1 MAKRNIIDEILSKKK
16 RLPFAKNRRWD
27 LVSSRLSRIR
37 QTIYLLDM
45 LLEITANQETQTAQE
60 LFDELIEL
68 TNSQIDSSK
77 VLDLTDEISRYI
89 PIGLVSCI
97 EGYFRVVYAD
107 LLNFGSPYRENASK
121 LDTKFSFNIEIVFA
135 LEKSS
140 VSSGEYVAHM
150 LQTSSLDDINNI
162 MSILSGE
169 NFLTEFKKE
178 FANYQKNQIQL
189 SLFPMDDEDLANH
202 VIVDIKRLFELRHMY
217 AHEIDPPID
226 TKDFSSIWRGADAT
240 FKFIW
245 NSERILDRLLAT
257 KP

>member
-27 LVSSRLSRIR
+27 LVSNRLARIR
-37 QTIYLLDM
+37 ETIYLLDM
-45 LLEITANQETQTAQE
+45 LESTTNQGMPEARE
-60 LFDELIEL
+60 LFDELIE
-68 TNSQIDSSK
+68 TTESQVDSSGI
-77 VLDLTDEISRYI
+77 LNLTQEISRYI
-89 PIGLVSCI
+89 PIGLVSCL

-107 LLNFGSPYRENASK
+107 LLDFGSPYKENASK
-121 LDTKFSFNIEIVFA
+121 LETKFSFNIETIFA
-135 LEKSS
+135 LERSS
-140 VSSGEYVAHM
+140 VSSGEFVAHM

-162 MSILSGE
+162 MSILTGE
-169 NFLTEFKKE
+169 NFLAQFKKE

-189 SLFPMDDEDLANH
+189 SLFPMDDEDLAGQ
-202 VIVDIKRLFELRHMY
+202 VIIDVKRLFELRHRY

-226 TKDFSSIWRGADAT
+226 RKDFSSIWRGADAT

-245 NSERILDRLLAT
+245 NSERILDGLLAL